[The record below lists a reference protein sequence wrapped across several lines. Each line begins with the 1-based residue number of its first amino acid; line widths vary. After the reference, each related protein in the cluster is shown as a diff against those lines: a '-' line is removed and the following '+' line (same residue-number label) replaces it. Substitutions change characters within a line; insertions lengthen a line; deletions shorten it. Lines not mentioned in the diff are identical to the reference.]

1 MASIYTGLADTYKAQ
16 SLKTNPNGLQSD
28 LIIFSG
34 QVLDICLDQTSEL
47 YQSVSDIGKI
57 RFRGIGAGSQLTARY
72 EEDVEAIAF
81 PLDRSIVRYPI
92 PGEMVMLYV
101 SSGDVDLAT
110 VYGSEKPAPTVYY
123 SLIVAASKNVTYNSN
138 PNFVGDQFTI
148 AQDRVVSQKEA
159 EQRFDN
165 KVRDISSFKQTDN
178 KVKIF
183 KQLKPFEGDFILQG
197 RFGNTIRFGSTSTA
211 ADTPWSKPQS
221 RSGVSGDPIMV
232 LRVDRENTVNT
243 ADMFTEEN
251 VNIDDSSIYLCS
263 SQKIDVSLSCA
274 SELKTWGYILGAGG
288 GKEGA
293 GSIGLNPLQGYS
305 EVDSSLSGQAAVFT
319 AKIPV

>member
-1 MASIYTGLADTYKAQ
+1 MSSIYTGLADNYKAQ
-16 SLKTNPNGLQSD
+16 SLKTNPSGPQSD

-34 QVLDICLDQTSEL
+34 QVLDICLDESSNL
-47 YQSVSDIGKI
+47 FQSAADIGKI
-57 RFRGIGAGSQLTARY
+57 RFRGMGRGSLLTARY
-72 EEDVEAIAF
+72 EEDVEAVAY

-92 PGEMVMLYV
+92 PGELVMLYV
-101 SSGDVDLAT
+101 ASGDTDSAT
-110 VYGSEKPAPTVYY
+110 IFGSDKPAPTVYY
-123 SLIVAASKNVTYNSN
+123 SLVVAASKNVTYNSN
-138 PNFVGDQFTI
+138 PNFVGNQFTI
-148 AQDRVVSQKEA
+148 AQDRVVSQKAA

-165 KVRDISSFKQTDN
+165 KVKDISSFKQSDD

-197 RFGNTIRFGSTSTA
+197 RFGNTIRFGSTSA
-211 ADTPWSKPQS
+211 VSNTPWSKPENK
-221 RSGVSGDPIMV
+221 SGVSGDPVLV

-263 SQKIDVSLSCA
+263 SQKIDLSLSCA

-293 GSIGLNPLQGYS
+293 GSVGLDPTQGYS
-305 EVDSSLSGQAAVFT
+305 EIDSSLGNEAGTFT
-319 AKIPV
+319 TKIPI